1 MHPIAAS
8 ARPPPALNRGA
19 TVFVNGKFLAQRTTG
34 VQRVALALLT
44 AIDADP
50 SLPAERFVVL
60 APPQAREPG
69 LRRIAW
75 RRVGAAKLPLHL
87 WEQALLPWAAR
98 GGLLLSLAGSAP
110 WFSGR
115 CAAMLH
121 DAALWDVPEAYT
133 AGFQI
138 WYRALFQ
145 RLAGRA
151 DPLFTVSAFSGRRLS
166 QVLGRG
172 HITVLRNGAD
182 HLDGVEPRPQV
193 LQRLGL
199 HGRRYL
205 LTVGSR
211 SPAKNLPLLAA
222 AYARSGLGPGVPL
235 ICVGGASAG
244 VFASAPPQD
253 TPPGWTDVGVVDD
266 GELKALY
273 GAALA
278 LLVPSRHEGFCL
290 PAAEALHAGCAV
302 VASRAA
308 ALPELFGDDVA
319 AWPVDDA
326 AAWAPALRRL
336 VDDEAWR
343 TALVASGRRSLG
355 DARWAGT
362 ARQLVAAVLPGAA

>member
-1 MHPIAAS
+1 MHPNADS
-8 ARPPPALNRGA
+8 AHPPQAPSRGA

-34 VQRVALALLT
+34 VQRVAHALLA

-50 SLPAERFVVL
+50 ALPAERFLVL
-60 APPQAREPG
+60 APPQARNPG
-69 LRRIAW
+69 LRRVGW
-75 RRVGAAKLPLHL
+75 RHVGAAGLPLHL
-87 WEQALLPWAAR
+87 WEQAVLPWAAR

-110 WFSGR
+110 WLSGR
-115 CAAMLH
+115 CSAMLH

-133 AGFQI
+133 TGFRL

-145 RLAGRA
+145 RLARHA
-151 DPLFTVSAFSGRRLS
+151 DTLFTVSAFSARRLS
-166 QVLGRG
+166 QVLGRSR
-172 HITVLRNGAD
+172 ITVLRNGAD
-182 HLDGVEPRPQV
+182 HLDGIEPHPQV

-199 HGRRYL
+199 QGRRFL

-211 SPAKNLPLLAA
+211 SPAKNLALLAQ
-222 AYARSGLGPGVPL
+222 AYARSGLGPEVPL
-235 ICVGGASAG
+235 VSVGGGSAG
-244 VFASAPPQD
+244 VFASSPQPS
-253 TPPGWTDVGVVDD
+253 TPPGWTEAGVVDD
-266 GELKALY
+266 GDLKALY

-290 PAAEALHAGCAV
+290 PAAEALHEGCAV

-308 ALPELFGDDVA
+308 ALPELFGDEVA

-326 AAWAPALRRL
+326 AAWAQALRRL

-343 TALVASGRRSLG
+343 AALVASGRRSLG